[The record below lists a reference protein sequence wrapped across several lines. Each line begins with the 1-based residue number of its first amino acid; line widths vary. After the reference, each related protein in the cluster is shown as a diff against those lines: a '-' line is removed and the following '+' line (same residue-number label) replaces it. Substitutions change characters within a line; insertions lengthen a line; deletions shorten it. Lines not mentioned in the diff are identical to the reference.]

1 MSLYFI
7 DFYAFMLAAGIVL
20 SVITMLRMYSGKI
33 NIPRWAKILL
43 SLAMIVMLVI
53 TLLGMLPTRTITVT
67 TDQTVQTITPSKN

>member
-7 DFYAFMLAAGIVL
+7 YFYALMLAAGIIL
-20 SVITMLRMYSGKI
+20 TVITMLRMYSGKI

-67 TDQTVQTITPSKN
+67 TDQTVQTITPSEN